1 MQKIKSL
8 VDDIGS
14 QVYQPQLDDSLGD
27 PKTKTVVHQY
37 ATEVT
42 KNRIVVNYIVVALLQ
57 GSINN
62 KDAMALVE
70 RASTYEGLND
80 VYSSLIEK
88 VSQIIL
94 KPDECRQFKVTTI
107 QSH

>member
-8 VDDIGS
+8 VDDIGA
-14 QVYQPQLDDSLGD
+14 QVYQPQLDDSLSD
-27 PKTKTVVHQY
+27 LKTKAVVQQY
-37 ATEVT
+37 ATEIT
-42 KNRIVVNYIVVALLQ
+42 KNRIVVNYIVVALMQ
-57 GSINN
+57 GSISE
-62 KDAMALVE
+62 KDAMDLVE
-70 RASTYEGLND
+70 RASTFDGLND

-94 KPDECRQFKVTTI
+94 KPDECRRFNITTI